1 MQKIAKK
8 LLKKGLFYAIFKL
21 EKDMP
26 NKNGFVQKTLQK
38 FQQLFHHQIQI
49 KV

>member
-38 FQQLFHHQIQI
+38 LMNFWKNRL
-49 KV
+49 KNL